1 MSLSLCG
8 RELGTDNNQCLE
20 FLSPGLTCGCEVCDL
35 MTVNV
40 SDPYFLSSF
49 ELHIGYGHALFF
61 S

>member
-1 MSLSLCG
+1 
-8 RELGTDNNQCLE
+8 
-20 FLSPGLTCGCEVCDL
+20 LTCGCEVYDL

-49 ELHIGYGHALFF
+49 ELHIGYAHALFF